1 MNTPKQLPH
10 KLPIGGS
17 YVNFGASQR
26 RSLPVHRNL
35 PYFMIDLMLK
45 IEILHAVAHTCH
57 RWSSGWESEICQN
70 LFNSLRRIGGAQ
82 DSHPPAADAVK
93 SAFARFQSIEDYIL
107 YPISNCV
114 GACRQVPR
122 RTNGWTASPADSQ
135 CKRSFGG
142 PVALRECGAADSD
155 FWILCSIL
163 RGLTVPRK
171 SRPFRG
177 SCEGNWERS
186 GYTPPQT
193 KRSAVHAKSGS
204 PRNAPAMGGGLE
216 GRPRQS
222 RIFRIASG
230 GWIAHRIRIRPKHP
244 CATLIRINRDDASVP
259 GEIAAK
265 AIRFQE
271 DIAQLMPALV
281 S

>member
-10 KLPIGGS
+10 KLPISGS

-35 PYFMIDLMLK
+35 PYFMIDLMLKIEMLHAVAHTYSAMLK

-70 LFNSLRRIGGAQ
+70 LFNSLRRIDGAQ

-155 FWILCSIL
+155 FWMLC
-163 RGLTVPRK
+163 
-171 SRPFRG
+171 
-177 SCEGNWERS
+177 
-186 GYTPPQT
+186 
-193 KRSAVHAKSGS
+193 
-204 PRNAPAMGGGLE
+204 
-216 GRPRQS
+216 
-222 RIFRIASG
+222 
-230 GWIAHRIRIRPKHP
+230 
-244 CATLIRINRDDASVP
+244 
-259 GEIAAK
+259 
-265 AIRFQE
+265 
-271 DIAQLMPALV
+271 
-281 S
+281 